1 MNTLPHIFLIS
12 ASLIGIFNM
21 TLSHDVSY
29 LNNSTIML
37 PNKLKSS
44 PQAPKHF
51 LPKSEC
57 NFNNSSN
64 IASKKVK
71 YFAYDCTR
79 PHNNW
84 LLINLSEANYYDVLH
99 K

>member
-1 MNTLPHIFLIS
+1 MNVLPHLILIS
-12 ASLIGIFNM
+12 APLLGIFNM
-21 TLSHDVSY
+21 APSHEVSY
-29 LNNSTIML
+29 LNNSMIML
-37 PNKLKSS
+37 PNKLKNSVQ
-44 PQAPKHF
+44 PPKHF

-57 NFNNSSN
+57 NFSNSSK

-79 PHNNW
+79 PRNNW

>member
-1 MNTLPHIFLIS
+1 MNILPHIFLIS
-12 ASLIGIFNM
+12 
-21 TLSHDVSY
+21 VSIIAMSDIVSFKEISSF
-29 LNNSTIML
+29 NNSVITI

-44 PQAPKHF
+44 GSPPAHF

-79 PHNNW
+79 PRNNW
-84 LLINLSEANYYDVLH
+84 LLINLSEANYYDVLR